1 MCSIACSN
9 RRLHFIWPSRSWMDE
24 CSPQIYWYSKYF
36 AKFCTKSTRE
46 IIFEM
51 WNEMVNMRINY
62 EAYKLITY
70 SVLFT
75 RRTHTHTKS
84 ADFACKSMTSVD
96 FGQNVGFAPRQH
108 EVKWNIQR
116 IYSMIISDWRR
127 CQWEIL
133 KIHRRL
139 CNDRMFSKTEFD
151 KSSKMAF
158 KVENSVSTSFKN
170 AFSIRI
176 APPFCVESIFYE
188 LFFYSNSW
196 YHRVFVGNW

>member
-1 MCSIACSN
+1 
-9 RRLHFIWPSRSWMDE
+9 
-24 CSPQIYWYSKYF
+24 
-36 AKFCTKSTRE
+36 
-46 IIFEM
+46 
-51 WNEMVNMRINY
+51 MVNMRINY
-62 EAYKLITY
+62 EAYKLIFY

-75 RRTHTHTKS
+75 RHTHTHTKS

-170 AFSIRI
+170 AFYIRI
-176 APPFCVESIFYE
+176 APPFCVEFIFYE
-188 LFFYSNSW
+188 LFFIPIVDTTGFLLENDNFAHFKSYRT
-196 YHRVFVGNW
+196 YLTQHRGGTRIIFY